1 MKRNQKGFTLIE
13 LMIVIAII
21 GILAAIAITN
31 FIKYHNKSFCSRA
44 ESDANSIAS
53 ALADYFAVPTHTTL
67 PTLGTGGGNL
77 NVPLSG
83 ANTGSITGS
92 SPPSSQV
99 TDGSGRCPQK
109 YRDAMV
115 YTAGTKDGWN
125 GLTHIKYM
133 NANYRWFPR
142 APGEMFSPGAL
153 FCQTLQSCLRTVL
166 PAFPPPRTRI
176 PLHRIQA

>member
-1 MKRNQKGFTLIE
+1 MIRRNQKGFTLIE

-21 GILAAIAITN
+21 GILAAIAIPN
-31 FIKYHNKSFCSRA
+31 FIEYRNKSFCSRA
-44 ESDANSIAS
+44 ESDANSIAA
-53 ALADYFAVPTHTTL
+53 ALADYFAIPTHTTL
-67 PTLGTGGGNL
+67 PTLGTAGGQL

-92 SPPSSQV
+92 TAAIVIQV

-133 NANYRWFPR
+133 NAN
-142 APGEMFSPGAL
+142 
-153 FCQTLQSCLRTVL
+153 
-166 PAFPPPRTRI
+166 
-176 PLHRIQA
+176 